1 MEGPYFSDVRV
12 FMMLASPRNKLQV
25 RLPRSVRGGVRKLY
39 LKIGKSQGGTPP
51 PVSAHVHCISGRYI
65 SKTFS
70 PRVDP

>member
-51 PVSAHVHCISGRYI
+51 PPYLRMFTVYQGAIFLKPFLHA
-65 SKTFS
+65 
-70 PRVDP
+70 